1 VRAQA
6 SVVLDHHLA
15 ECGGAV
21 AGTVRWHGNGRRQRV
36 GVVLRY
42 RTEGRGDVDTDVVA
56 AVELGDAD
64 AGESRFRLDV
74 PPLGP
79 VTYNG
84 RLLRLL
90 WVVAVQIPANR
101 SFLGTA
107 AAADLTVVPNGWL
120 R

>member
-1 VRAQA
+1 MSAQA

-21 AGTVRWHGNGRRQRV
+21 VGAVRWSGNDRRRRV

-42 RTEGRGDVDTDVVA
+42 RTEGRGDVDSDVVA
-56 AVELGDAD
+56 AVEVGDTES
-64 AGESRFRLDV
+64 GEGRFRLDV

-84 RLLRLL
+84 ELLRLL
-90 WVVAVQIPANR
+90 WVVAVQIPAHR

-107 AAADLTVVPNGWL
+107 AEADLTVVPRGWL